1 MKKLSNKKSPKVT
14 PKRSET
20 RKAPAKSSPSKPPKS
35 SKPARTQR
43 ATKAAEPAPAQVEA
57 APIHE
62 PVKAPEPPPPPQPL
76 SLEELDIEGAA
87 INGVHLKR
95 CVQYAAKVCP
105 KEDGDIYFTHDDSG
119 RALVSSHD
127 LKRSHTGYLV
137 EDAAMHCNIAVP
149 REEAVAFAKLLDG
162 LSNPVVRIDALG
174 NAVVRHDPAQR
185 PIPFTLGCRPITQ
198 HWQPPSQAG
207 RVPAAGP
214 LRLSASAKAAAVKWP
229 AAVVYEF
236 ESRDGIAWLN
246 VSDAETGTLLARAVI
261 AEDGKEL
268 YAADERQTE
277 FPGTRTVVAPA
288 PKGPVEPLP
297 EKPAETVERV
307 EPEAV
312 ERGAVT
318 IEANGET
325 VTIEG
330 AAPLRGAALEG
341 ALGDLERWAAD
352 ANASG
357 VVAAETVPAPAFPE
371 PDTKD
376 VVISIPT
383 VVWDELSPDALEKLH
398 LPPGVTS
405 TLSWFTGQTHTETAV
420 LTADSARAVGRVCE
434 ELGLV
439 CADVTAGRRYGIECT
454 VWTVGRAAPKGGV

>member
-149 REEAVAFAKLLDG
+149 
-162 LSNPVVRIDALG
+162 
-174 NAVVRHDPAQR
+174 Q
-185 PIPFTLGCRPITQ
+185 
-198 HWQPPSQAG
+198 
-207 RVPAAGP
+207 
-214 LRLSASAKAAAVKWP
+214 
-229 AAVVYEF
+229 
-236 ESRDGIAWLN
+236 
-246 VSDAETGTLLARAVI
+246 
-261 AEDGKEL
+261 
-268 YAADERQTE
+268 
-277 FPGTRTVVAPA
+277 
-288 PKGPVEPLP
+288 
-297 EKPAETVERV
+297 
-307 EPEAV
+307 
-312 ERGAVT
+312 
-318 IEANGET
+318 
-325 VTIEG
+325 
-330 AAPLRGAALEG
+330 
-341 ALGDLERWAAD
+341 
-352 ANASG
+352 
-357 VVAAETVPAPAFPE
+357 
-371 PDTKD
+371 
-376 VVISIPT
+376 
-383 VVWDELSPDALEKLH
+383 
-398 LPPGVTS
+398 
-405 TLSWFTGQTHTETAV
+405 
-420 LTADSARAVGRVCE
+420 
-434 ELGLV
+434 
-439 CADVTAGRRYGIECT
+439 
-454 VWTVGRAAPKGGV
+454 GGV